1 MLNAVG
7 LFAAGSPED
16 SAVVSE
22 GGPSRQPL
30 RKPRLS
36 EEGSDAVAVAVAV
49 AVVAAAAAAAASEA
63 AEADSATAVAVVT
76 EAEEEEG
83 VTEGIVGALEVTGV
97 VVDSVE
103 VRLDI
108 VHCCKPWT
116 ALGGTLERAG

>member
-76 EAEEEEG
+76 EAEEEG

>member
-1 MLNAVG
+1 MLNVVG

-22 GGPSRQPL
+22 GDPSRQPL
-30 RKPRLS
+30 RKPRLL
-36 EEGSDAVAVAVAV
+36 EEGTDAVVV
-49 AVVAAAAAAAASEA
+49 VVAAAAAVALEEA
-63 AEADSATAVAVVT
+63 GEADSATAVAAVAT
-76 EAEEEEG
+76 EAEEG

-103 VRLDI
+103 VRLEI

-116 ALGGTLERAG
+116 ALGGTIERAG